1 MVCLYV
7 ISRRHL
13 LEELT
18 QLKVDIV
25 QDGIKALQL
34 TGYNL
39 LLECL
44 LVLGKLIIPLL
55 VLTTVPLLQVLF

>member
-7 ISRRHL
+7 TSRRHL

-25 QDGIKALQL
+25 QDGIKAHQL
-34 TGYNL
+34 TCYNL